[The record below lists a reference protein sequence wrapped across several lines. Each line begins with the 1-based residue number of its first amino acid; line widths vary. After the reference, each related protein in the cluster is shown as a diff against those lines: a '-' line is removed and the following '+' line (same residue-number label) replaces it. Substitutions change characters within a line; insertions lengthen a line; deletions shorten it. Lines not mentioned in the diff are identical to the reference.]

1 MRAIEHAVDIWDLR
15 GMDPRL
21 NSGMLV
27 GHLRDFADDGWE
39 LVWMGLGVELADHP
53 GPCHVLVFK
62 RVLEE

>member
-1 MRAIEHAVDIWDLR
+1 
-15 GMDPRL
+15 MDPRL

-27 GHLRDFADDGWE
+27 RHLRDFAEDGWE